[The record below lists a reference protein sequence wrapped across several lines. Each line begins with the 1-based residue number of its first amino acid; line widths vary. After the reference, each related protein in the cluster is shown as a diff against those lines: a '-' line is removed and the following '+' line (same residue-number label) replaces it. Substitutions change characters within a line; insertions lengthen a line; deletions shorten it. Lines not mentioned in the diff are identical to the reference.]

1 MKEDTEF
8 FEDGV
13 NEDPVANLAC
23 ERFHIPYLMPLQ
35 RMVIA
40 NILDSLDY
48 PDNAEQICQMALFP
62 TGFGKSICFQLPALF
77 LPGLTVIVYPLL
89 ALMTDQQKSLDRL
102 GIPCSLFRGG
112 LAKEEEQA
120 VFSALKSGDSNILIT
135 NPESLSRPDL
145 LSLLQNRII
154 SHLAID
160 EAHCVSEWGETF
172 RPAYLALDKIA
183 AKLKPKVFSAFT
195 ATASPMV
202 EAAIAKHL
210 FAGSGY
216 IRITADIDKPNI
228 HYHVLRSL
236 CPRHSIERLLLECKK
251 PAIVFCQSREGTR
264 ILAEMVER
272 RLPFESRFYHAGLE
286 REEKIAIETWF
297 MESET
302 GILISTCAY
311 GMGVNKKN
319 IRTVIHYGSPPSAE
333 AYIQE
338 AGRAGR
344 DGEPAEAIL
353 LKLPAEENAA
363 ASDPGKTADSTDD
376 GSEALREARRRAFL
390 AYGMDGRC
398 LREQLLNL
406 MGSNLESP
414 CSGCSVCD
422 GRWSREPEGQRELVQ
437 FFSAN
442 PFRFSLYQSIGFL
455 NMRTEVAGKSARKPR
470 CRSAGVL
477 QDWQR
482 RDSMLAIREGLR
494 RGIIVEKARGMR
506 KGRIGIEV

>member
-1 MKEDTEF
+1 MREDAEF
-8 FEDGV
+8 HEEEAHG
-13 NEDPVANLAC
+13 DPVAKLAR

-35 RMVIA
+35 RMAIA
-40 NILDSLDY
+40 NILDSMDYLDSS
-48 PDNAEQICQMALFP
+48 EQICQMALFP
-62 TGFGKSICFQLPALF
+62 TGFGKSICFQLPALL

-89 ALMTDQQKSLDRL
+89 ALMTDQQNSLERL

-112 LAKEEEQA
+112 LTKEKEQA
-120 VFSALKSGDSNILIT
+120 VFSDLKSGASNILIT
-135 NPESLSRPDL
+135 NPESLSRHDM
-145 LSLLQNRII
+145 LSMLGEKCI

-172 RPAYLALDKIA
+172 RPAYLSLGEIA

-195 ATASPMV
+195 ATASPLV

-210 FAGSGY
+210 FASGNY
-216 IRITADIDKPNI
+216 IRITTDIDKPNI
-228 HYHVLRSL
+228 HYHVMRSL
-236 CPRHSIERLLLECKK
+236 CPRHSLERLLLECKK

-264 ILAEMVER
+264 ILAEMIQR
-272 RLPFESRFYHAGLE
+272 RLPFETRFYHAGLE
-286 REEKIAIETWF
+286 REEKTAIETWF

-353 LKLPAEENAA
+353 LKLPAEENFA
-363 ASDPGKTADSTDD
+363 ASDFRKMD
-376 GSEALREARRRAFL
+376 GSSDVGSDAVREARRKAFL
-390 AYGMDGRC
+390 AYGNDGQC
-398 LREQLLNL
+398 LREQLLAL
-406 MGSNLESP
+406 MGSTLDSP
-414 CSGCSVCD
+414 CSGCAVCK
-422 GRWSREPEGQRELVQ
+422 GTWSREPDGQRELVQ

-455 NMRTEVAGKSARKPR
+455 NMRSDVAGKSSRKPR

-477 QDWQR
+477 RNWQR
-482 RDSMLAIREGLR
+482 RDSMLALKEALR
-494 RGIIVEKARGMR
+494 MGIIVEKARGMR
-506 KGRIGIEV
+506 KGRLGIEV